1 MTWRLAILGLAL
13 ALTAAPSQA
22 QWLDLLTP
30 FIPRTADGEPD
41 LSAPAPRTADGRPD
55 LSGLWSVRNVT
66 GSLLDESLV
75 HEWARTVM
83 AEHEAA
89 FFMDEPRF
97 QCLPMGPSG
106 LSQSM
111 VARKIVQTPTLIAV
125 LYPDLTYR
133 QIFMDGRELESDP
146 LPVWTGYSVGRW
158 EGDTLVVESNGY
170 NDRTWLHARGL
181 PHTERLRVTE
191 RYRRVDFGRIQVD
204 ATFED
209 PDTFDGPLQLS
220 LELRYRADD
229 VMLESVCDESS
240 EGRSH
245 WSGDISQAEA
255 QVVEVA
261 PEVLA
266 RYVGVYEGIWLGN
279 LIRAEVTLEDGN
291 LYLLRTPPY
300 RINANAESEKLPLV
314 ALSDT
319 AFECICGL
327 GFIFS
332 GDEGGMA
339 TEVAEVHVSGA
350 WPFVRVE

>member
-1 MTWRLAILGLAL
+1 MLVLLLSVTPA
-13 ALTAAPSQA
+13 QA
-22 QWLDLLTP
+22 QWLDLRTP
-30 FIPRTADGEPD
+30 LIPRTADGEPD

-66 GSLLDESLV
+66 GSLLDETRV
-75 HEWARTVM
+75 HEWARTTM
-83 AEHEAA
+83 AEYEAG
-89 FFMDEPRF
+89 FFLDDPQF
-97 QCLPMGPSG
+97 QCLPSGPG
-106 LSQSM
+106 TLSQTNVVRRIIQSRT
-111 VARKIVQTPTLIAV
+111 VIAI
-125 LYPDLTYR
+125 LYSNLTYR
-133 QIFMDGRELESDP
+133 QIFTDGRELEPDP
-146 LPVWTGYSVGRW
+146 LPTWTGYSVGRW

-191 RYRRVDFGRIQVD
+191 RYRRVDFGRVEVQVSY
-204 ATFED
+204 ED
-209 PDTFDGPLQLS
+209 PGTFDTS
-220 LELRYRADD
+220 LEASFELRFRADD
-229 VMLESVCDESS
+229 EMLESVCDESS

-261 PEVLA
+261 PETLA
-266 RYVGVYEGIWLGN
+266 RYVGAYEGIWLGN
-279 LIRAEVTLEDGN
+279 LIRAEVTLEDGE

-300 RINANAESEKLPLV
+300 RLNANIESEKLPLV